1 MDLLSDV
8 LSLLDTR
15 SSYFAGLKAGGDWAI
30 DFPPPD
36 GIKFNA
42 VIEGGCWLTVAGI
55 DAPVRLQT
63 GDCFLLAPG
72 RAFTLASA
80 PGLPAAPALEVYRQ
94 AQHGVARHGAPQH
107 DFFLIGG
114 RFSFG
119 DEAAILLDCL
129 PPLLHVRGDT
139 DQASVLHWALQRLA
153 QELQATAPGAALMTR
168 HLGHMMLLQMLRQY
182 LAAQASHPVGWL
194 FALADPRLR
203 AAIEA
208 MHAQPA
214 QRWTLAQLAAVAGQS
229 RSAFAVHFKTRVG
242 VTPLDYLLRWRM
254 RLATRRLKDSGAPIA
269 SIAQALGYDSD
280 SAFSHAFKRVM
291 ACSPRQYRLRHTGGQ
306 A

>member
-1 MDLLSDV
+1 LLDCEWRKILDTVAIVQNWTLNMDLLSDV

-42 VIEGGCWLTVAGI
+42 VIEGSCWLTVAGI
-55 DAPVRLQT
+55 DAPVQLHT

-80 PGLPAAPALEVYRQ
+80 PGLPATPALEVYRH
-94 AQHGVARHGAPQH
+94 AQQGVARHGEPAH

-129 PPLLHVRGDT
+129 PPLLHVHGDT

-153 QELQATAPGAALMTR
+153 QELQATAPA
-168 HLGHMMLLQMLRQY
+168 
-182 LAAQASHPVGWL
+182 
-194 FALADPRLR
+194 
-203 AAIEA
+203 
-208 MHAQPA
+208 
-214 QRWTLAQLAAVAGQS
+214 
-229 RSAFAVHFKTRVG
+229 
-242 VTPLDYLLRWRM
+242 
-254 RLATRRLKDSGAPIA
+254 RR
-269 SIAQALGYDSD
+269 
-280 SAFSHAFKRVM
+280 
-291 ACSPRQYRLRHTGGQ
+291 
-306 A
+306 

>member
-42 VIEGGCWLTVAGI
+42 VIEGTCWLTVAGI
-55 DAPVRLQT
+55 DAPVQLQT

-80 PGLPAAPALEVYRQ
+80 PGLPAAPALEVYRH
-94 AQHGVARHGAPQH
+94 AQQGVARHGAPDH

-129 PPLLHVRGDT
+129 PPLLHVHGDT

-153 QELQATAPGAALMTR
+153 QELQATAPGAVLMTR

-214 QRWTLAQLAAVAGQS
+214 QRWTLLQLAAVAGQS
-229 RSAFAVHFKTRVG
+229 RSAFALHFKNRVG

-254 RLATRRLKDSGAPIA
+254 RLATRRLRDSGATVT

-291 ACSPRQYRLRHTGGQ
+291 ACSPRQYRLRHTNAQ

>member
-1 MDLLSDV
+1 MDLLSEV
-8 LSLLDTR
+8 LSLFDTR
-15 SSYFAGLKAGGDWAI
+15 SSHFAGLRAGGDWAI

-42 VIEGGCWLTVAGI
+42 VREGSCWLSVAGKD
-55 DAPVRLQT
+55 DAVQLQA

-72 RAFTLASA
+72 RAFTLAST
-80 PGLPAAPALEVYRQ
+80 PGWPPADALQVYRH
-94 AQHGVARHGAPQH
+94 AEHGVAHHGADEK

-114 RFSFG
+114 RFAFG
-119 DEAAILLDCL
+119 EEAAILLDCL
-129 PPLLHVRGDT
+129 PPLIHVRAGT
-139 DQASVLHWALQRLA
+139 DQAGVLHWTLQRLA
-153 QELQATAPGAALMTR
+153 QELQDTAPGAALMTR
-168 HLGHMMLLQMLRQY
+168 HLGHMMLLQVLRQY
-182 LAAQASHPVGWL
+182 LAAQTAQPAGWL

-214 QRWTLAQLAAVAGQS
+214 RRWTLAQLAAVAAQS
-229 RSAFAVHFKTRVG
+229 RSAFALHFKTRVG
-242 VTPLDYLLRWRM
+242 VAPLEYLLRWRM
-254 RLATRRLKDSGAPIA
+254 RLATRRLKDSNATITA
-269 SIAQALGYDSD
+269 IAQALGYESD

-291 ACSPRQYRLRHTGGQ
+291 ACSPRQYRQQHANAQ

>member
-15 SSYFAGLKAGGDWAI
+15 SSHFAGLKAGGDWAI

-42 VIEGGCWLTVAGI
+42 VLEGGCWLTVADI
-55 DAPVRLQT
+55 DAPVQLQT

-72 RAFTLASA
+72 RAFTLASR
-80 PGLPAAPALEVYRQ
+80 PSLPAVPALQVYQ
-94 AQHGVARHGAPQH
+94 DAQQGVARHGAPQH

-129 PPLLHVRGDT
+129 PPLLHLRGDT
-139 DQASVLHWALQRLA
+139 DQASVLHWTLQRLA

-182 LAAQASHPVGWL
+182 LAEQDSHPAGWL
-194 FALADPRLR
+194 FALADGRLR

-214 QRWTLAQLAAVAGQS
+214 HRWTLLQLAAVAGQS
-229 RSAFAVHFKTRVG
+229 RSAFALHFKSKVG
-242 VTPLDYLLRWRM
+242 VAPLDYLLRWRM
-254 RLATRRLKDSGAPIA
+254 RLAVRRLKDSSAPVA

-291 ACSPRQYRLRHTGGQ
+291 ACSPRQYRLRHTGAQ

>member
-1 MDLLSDV
+1 M
-8 LSLLDTR
+8 
-15 SSYFAGLKAGGDWAI
+15 
-30 DFPPPD
+30 
-36 GIKFNA
+36 
-42 VIEGGCWLTVAGI
+42 
-55 DAPVRLQT
+55 
-63 GDCFLLAPG
+63 
-72 RAFTLASA
+72 
-80 PGLPAAPALEVYRQ
+80 
-94 AQHGVARHGAPQH
+94 ARHGAPEH

-182 LAAQASHPVGWL
+182 LAAQASHPAGWL

-214 QRWTLAQLAAVAGQS
+214 QRWTLQQLAAVAGQS
-229 RSAFAVHFKTRVG
+229 RSAFALHFKNRVG

-269 SIAQALGYDSD
+269 VDCAGAGLRFRQRLQPRLQARHGLLAAPVPAAPRGRAGVKKPAACGFFYVQGACTGGKAATASKANGPRNRPMPNQTPPLRPRRLASSQVAIANKNMKINSIAIATPC
-280 SAFSHAFKRVM
+280 HAE
-291 ACSPRQYRLRHTGGQ
+291 SPV
-306 A
+306 